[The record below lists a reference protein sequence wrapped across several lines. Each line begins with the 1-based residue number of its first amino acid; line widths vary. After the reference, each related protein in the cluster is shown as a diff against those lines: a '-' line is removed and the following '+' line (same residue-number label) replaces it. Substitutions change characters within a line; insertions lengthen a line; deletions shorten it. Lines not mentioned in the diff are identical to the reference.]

1 MKRMVWVR
9 AYGLK
14 FVLLAAI
21 AAAVLGGAVMW
32 LWNALLPELFGM
44 HTIGFW
50 QALGLLAL
58 SRLLVGGLR
67 GRSGRHGGWR
77 DRMARRWDEMTEEE
91 RAKFRD
97 GVRQRCGSGTSPK
110 AG

>member
-1 MKRMVWVR
+1 MKKLHWIR
-9 AYGLK
+9 AYGLR
-14 FVLLAAI
+14 FVVLAAI

-32 LWNALLPELFGM
+32 LWNALLPELFGT
-44 HTIGFW
+44 HPIGFW

-67 GRSGRHGGWR
+67 GRSGRHADWR
-77 DRMARRWDEMTEEE
+77 DRMAHRWGQMSDEE
-91 RAKFRD
+91 RANFRD
-97 GVRQRCGSGTSPK
+97 AMRQRCGGGTSPK